1 MNANWCESVVINEKY
16 YMDFSTSDL
25 HGDRKINKVIHTHNM
40 LELSI
45 VKSGTGKY
53 YIGDE
58 VYDVQKNDIF
68 IINNVEAHGIEMSEK
83 ESLTNMVIHFEPRLV
98 WSGENDFDLRYLK
111 IFFDR
116 SNKFCHKLDN
126 NNLAT
131 KKIQELFFE
140 MEEEF
145 LSKQPEFNLMV
156 KVKLLNMLVLLLRHY
171 NYVSDENTHEENKY
185 EIKIINKVTDYVDN
199 YYYKDIKL
207 QELADMVHMN
217 PTYFSTFFRKYNGL
231 TLTEYIVRKRISRAI
246 EYLKGTDKTILE
258 ISGLCGF
265 NNSANFNKMFKKVTG
280 MTPTQFR

>member
-1 MNANWCESVVINEKY
+1 METSWFERVAINEKY
-16 YMDFSTSDL
+16 YMDFSTSVL
-25 HGDRKINKVIHTHNM
+25 HGDRKINKVIHSHNR

-53 YIGDE
+53 YIGNE

-68 IINNVEAHGIEMSEK
+68 IISNIEAHGIEMNEN
-83 ESLTNMVIHFEPRLV
+83 ERMTNMVIHFEPRLV
-98 WSGENDFDLRYLK
+98 WSGDNDFDSRYLK

-116 SNKFCHKLDN
+116 GQNFSHKLDVN
-126 NNLAT
+126 NSAT

-145 LSKQPEFNLMV
+145 QLKLPEYNLMA

-171 NYVSDENTHEENKY
+171 NYVAEENSDEEKNY
-185 EIKIINKVTDYVDN
+185 EIKIINKITDFVDN
-199 YYYKDIKL
+199 NYDKDIKL
-207 QELADMVHMN
+207 QELADIAHMN
-217 PTYFSTFFRKYNGL
+217 PTYFSSFFKKYNGL
-231 TLTEYIVRKRISRAI
+231 TLTDYIVRKRISKAI

-265 NNSANFNKMFKKVTG
+265 NNSANFNKMFKKITG
-280 MTPTQFR
+280 ITPTQYR